1 MTGRGSTYVGR
12 RAALPAQGYAGPGVA
27 AAEEPAGPSGDP
39 LVSFHGED
47 GRQAVFDFAG
57 LPLPGWHQALAGGL
71 AERTGPAGGLRTLA
85 SADSCWAVMKRL
97 VRFLASLPDAPVSP
111 GGLTRDYME
120 AFLRHRSAAM
130 DRHSAWGEVRQA
142 GWLLASLPG
151 EYRVGQDVLDFAFQR
166 VEGLAVPV
174 RTGYSDSELCQV
186 ITAARSDVARV
197 RDRIRAAHALAA
209 RAQQD
214 PGRLDASQRLE
225 AETIARVV
233 ATGEV
238 PWPGRDRVRSWLA
251 RLEMA
256 GQLFVTRADMWPLM
270 VLLVALTGRSPDA
283 LKELPAEHRVL
294 ENAAVELVLVKR
306 RRGPGRWQ
314 ETVTWEI
321 GPPGRELHHPGGFY
335 LLLHELMAASRTF
348 SGSPLVWSVWLN
360 ASGDGAAEH
369 VNPFARNLNMPIL
382 KPGWDT
388 ARGLIGD
395 DGQPLRVELR
405 RVKTSIEVRRTRRL
419 GGHLPSAARTNTM
432 PVLFRNYLRGD
443 PAVRDWA
450 EQVVGDALADAEKQA
465 LAAHARAMRNAGG
478 GPVVAGVC
486 GRPFR
491 AGMQGA
497 DGQDLAG
504 GRAEAPWNTCS
515 DPQAHP
521 ATGKPCQVSFLDCFH
536 CGNCVITTDHLPR
549 LVALAEALAS
559 RRRQLAEDEWWQR
572 YGPAWAAIRHDILP
586 RFTPA
591 QIRQAT
597 AAAPGDALLDLVE
610 NPWEI
615 P

>member
-1 MTGRGSTYVGR
+1 
-12 RAALPAQGYAGPGVA
+12 
-27 AAEEPAGPSGDP
+27 
-39 LVSFHGED
+39 
-47 GRQAVFDFAG
+47 
-57 LPLPGWHQALAGGL
+57 
-71 AERTGPAGGLRTLA
+71 
-85 SADSCWAVMKRL
+85 
-97 VRFLASLPDAPVSP
+97 
-111 GGLTRDYME
+111 ME
-120 AFLRHRSAAM
+120 AFLRHRSAAIGI
-130 DRHSAWGEVRQA
+130 RATWGEVRQA
-142 GWLLASLPG
+142 GWLLASFPG
-151 EYRVGQDVLDFAFQR
+151 GQRVGQEVLDFAFQR
-166 VEGLAVPV
+166 VEGLAAPA
-174 RTGYSDSELCQV
+174 RTGYSDSELRQV
-186 ITAARSDVARV
+186 VTVARSDVASV
-197 RDRIRAAHALAA
+197 RDRIRAGHALAA
-209 RAQQD
+209 LAQQD
-214 PGRLDASQRLE
+214 PGGQDAAQRLE
-225 AETIARVV
+225 AETIARTA

-251 RLEMA
+251 RLAMA
-256 GQLFVTRADMWPLM
+256 GQLFVTRADVWPLM
-270 VLLVALTGRSPDA
+270 ILLVALTGRSPDA

-348 SGSPLVWSVWLN
+348 SGSPMVWSVWRN
-360 ASGDGAAEH
+360 VSGDGGGEH
-369 VNPFARNLNMPIL
+369 VNPFAGNLNMPL
-382 KPGWDT
+382 LRPAWDT
-388 ARGLIGD
+388 AQGLTGD
-395 DGQPLRVELR
+395 DGQPLRVDLR
-405 RVKTSIEVRRTRRL
+405 RLKTSIEVRRTRRL

-443 PAVRDWA
+443 PTVRDWA

-465 LAAHARAMRNAGG
+465 LAAHAKAMRNAGG
-478 GPVVAGVC
+478 GPVVAGIR
-486 GRPFR
+486 GRPCR
-491 AGMQGA
+491 AGVQSA

-504 GRAEAPWNTCS
+504 TRAEAPWNTCS
-515 DPQAHP
+515 DPEAHP
-521 ATGKPCQVSFLDCFH
+521 ATGKPCQASFLDCFH

-549 LVALAEALAS
+549 LVALAETLAS

-591 QIRQAT
+591 QIRKAT

-610 NPWEI
+610 NPWEL